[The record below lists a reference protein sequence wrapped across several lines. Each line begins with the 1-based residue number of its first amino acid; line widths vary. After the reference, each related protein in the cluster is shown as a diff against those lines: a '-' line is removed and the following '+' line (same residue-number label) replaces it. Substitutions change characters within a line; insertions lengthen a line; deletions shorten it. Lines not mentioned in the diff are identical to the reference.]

1 MKKKYIILTKH
12 AEERL
17 KERKI
22 HLEQIKRAIYDP
34 SVNIPVW
41 GKKKRVMKDFGN
53 KMLDVIYIEKENNI
67 ILVTAVWLNRK
78 DRFKDVENR

>member
-1 MKKKYIILTKH
+1 LKKKHIIITKH

-22 HLEQIKRAIYDP
+22 DLEQVKRAIYDP
-34 SVNIPVW
+34 SITLPVW

-53 KMLDVIYIEKENNI
+53 RCLDVIYVEKGKRV
-67 ILVTAVWLNRK
+67 ILVTAIWLNRK